1 MSKQLIVTSALPYA
15 NGPLHFGHLLEHV
28 QTDIWVRTNR
38 LLKNECIYICASD
51 AHGTPIMMKA
61 ESEKID
67 PEELVK
73 RFTKEH
79 ERTLKEFHVN
89 HDNYYTTHSDEN
101 KKYSEIIFLR
111 SKENNLIKIETIEQF
126 YDESKGLFLSDRY
139 VQGTCPSCGA
149 KHQYGDNCEEC
160 GAKYE
165 ATDLVDPKSIFSG
178 ETPSIKESEH
188 LFFDLSKQEKKLLKW
203 LNKTNLQA
211 GVKNKL
217 KEWFSEGLKPWD
229 ISRDEPYFGFSIPGF
244 PNKYFYVWLDAPI
257 GYIAILDNFLSKN
270 SLSISAQELW
280 NESEIYHFIG
290 KDIMNF
296 HTLFWPALL
305 DGSGFKKPSN
315 VFVHGFMTLN
325 GKKMS
330 KSKGNFLLIDDYL
343 NLLEPDYM
351 RYFIASKLSDGID
364 DLDLDLLDF
373 QKKVNTDLVGK
384 FVNIASRSQG
394 FLKDFNN
401 VLSSEL
407 DKDLIDEFLNKKDEI
422 FNHYIERNYSK
433 ALKEIMTLADKANQ
447 YIDFNKPWVLKKE
460 SGNEGKIHKITS
472 TAINLFKIL
481 NLYLEPVIPE
491 TSEKIKKYLKCNETI
506 DNVSSYMKNHEIDS
520 FSPLILRIEDVEVE
534 KLMEI
539 SKNG

>member
-203 LNKTNLQA
+203 INKTNLQT

-491 TSEKIKKYLKCNETI
+491 TSEKIKKYLKCNDSVE
-506 DNVSSYMKNHEIDS
+506 NVSSYLKNHEIDS
-520 FSPLILRIEDVEVE
+520 FNPLILRIEDVEIE

>member
-1 MSKQLIVTSALPYA
+1 MSKQLIITSALPYA
-15 NGPLHFGHLLEHV
+15 NGPLHFGHLLEHI

-38 LLKNECIYICASD
+38 LLKEKCIYLCASD

-61 ESEKID
+61 ESENIK
-67 PEELVK
+67 PEDLVK
-73 RFTKEH
+73 QFTKDH
-79 ERTLKEFHVN
+79 EKTLKGFHIN
-89 HDNYYTTHSDEN
+89 HDNYYTTHSNEN
-101 KKYSEIIFLR
+101 KKYSELIFLR
-111 SKENNLIKIETIEQF
+111 SQKNNFIQNETIEQF
-126 YDESKGLFLSDRY
+126 YDESKGLFLADRY

-165 ATDLVDPKSIFSG
+165 ATDLIDPISIFSG

-203 LNKTNLQA
+203 IDKTDLQD

-217 KEWFSEGLKPWD
+217 KEWFEEGLKPWD

-244 PNKYFYVWLDAPI
+244 PKKYFYVWLDAPI
-257 GYIAILDNFLSKN
+257 GYIAILDNFLSEN
-270 SLSISAQELW
+270 SSSISAEELW

-305 DGSGFKKPSN
+305 DASDFKKPSN

-343 NLLEPDYM
+343 NLLNPDYM
-351 RYFIASKLSDGID
+351 RYFLATKLSNGID

-394 FLKDFNN
+394 FLKEFNN
-401 VLSSEL
+401 ILSNDL
-407 DKDLIDEFLNKKDEI
+407 DEDLIDEFSNKKNEI
-422 FNHYIERNYSK
+422 FNHYLDRNYSK

-447 YIDFNKPWVLKKE
+447 YIDSNKPWILNKE
-460 SGNEGKIHKITS
+460 SNNKEKVRKIAS

-491 TSEKIKKYLKCNETI
+491 TSEKIKKYLKCNDSV
-506 DNVSSYMKNHEIDS
+506 DNVSFYLKNHEIDS
-520 FSPLILRIEDVEVE
+520 FNPLILRIEEVE
-534 KLMEI
+534 IEKLIEI

>member
-15 NGPLHFGHLLEHV
+15 NGPLHFGHLLEHI

-203 LNKTNLQA
+203 INKTNLQA

-305 DGSGFKKPSN
+305 DGSSFKKPSN

-330 KSKGNFLLIDDYL
+330 KSKGNFLLINDYL

-351 RYFIASKLSDGID
+351 RYFIASKLSNSID

-394 FLKDFNN
+394 FLKDFDN
-401 VLSSEL
+401 VLSAEL
-407 DKDLIDEFLNKKDEI
+407 DKDLIDEFLNKKDEV
-422 FNHYIERNYSK
+422 FNHYIDRNYSK
-433 ALKEIMTLADKANQ
+433 ALKEIMTLADRANQ
-447 YIDFNKPWVLKKE
+447 YIDFNKPWILKKE
-460 SGNEGKIHKITS
+460 SGNEEKIHKITS

-491 TSEKIKKYLKCNETI
+491 TSEKIKKYLKCKETI
-506 DNVSSYMKNHEIDS
+506 DNVSPYMKNHEIDD
-520 FSPLILRIEDVEVE
+520 FNPLIRRIEDVEIE

>member
-15 NGPLHFGHLLEHV
+15 NGPLHFGHLLEHI

-61 ESEKID
+61 ESEKMD

-73 RFTKEH
+73 KFTREH

-111 SKENNLIKIETIEQF
+111 SQENDLIKIKTIEQF
-126 YDESKGLFLSDRY
+126 YDESKGMFLSDRY

-165 ATDLVDPKSIFSG
+165 ATDLVNPKSIFSG
-178 ETPSIKESEH
+178 ETPSIKKSEH

-203 LNKTNLQA
+203 INKTSLQA

-217 KEWFSEGLKPWD
+217 KEWFNEGLKPWD

-270 SLSISAQELW
+270 SPSITAQELW
-280 NESEIYHFIG
+280 NQSEIYHFIG

-305 DGSGFKKPSN
+305 DGSSFKKPSN

-351 RYFIASKLSDGID
+351 RYFLASKLSDGID
-364 DLDLDLLDF
+364 DLDLDLIDF

-394 FLKDFNN
+394 FLKDFDN
-401 VLSSEL
+401 VLSAEL
-407 DKDLIDEFLNKKDEI
+407 DEDLIDEFLNKKDEI
-422 FNHYIERNYSK
+422 FNHYIDRNYSK

-447 YIDFNKPWVLKKE
+447 YIDFNKPWILKKE
-460 SGNEGKIHKITS
+460 SGNKEKIHKITS

-481 NLYLEPVIPE
+481 NLYLEPVIPV
-491 TSEKIKKYLKCNETI
+491 TSEKIKKYLKCDENI

-520 FSPLILRIEDVEVE
+520 FSPLILRIEDVEIE